1 MGMTTR
7 LKGGKKLVADE
18 QLEAANN
25 ALCCL
30 ECLHFTLLINQAV
43 VGGVLSSQKLDTS
56 LRSRLHVDNM
66 KERVLWLLEAR
77 QGGDPGSCEGLW
89 ALPLSLTKD
98 RLGLSEE
105 AAWSPKCCFQKNDE
119 AFAWTSGHGDG
130 KGRYSK
136 WVSQGRRQ
144 SIKQLA
150 SCSQQGN

>member
-1 MGMTTR
+1 MTTR

-18 QLEAANN
+18 QLEAANS

-30 ECLHFTLLINQAV
+30 ECLHFTLLINQTV
-43 VGGVLSSQKLDTS
+43 VGVLCSRKLDTS
-56 LRSRLHVDNM
+56 LRPGLHVDNM

-77 QGGDPGSCEGLW
+77 QGGEPGSCEGLW
-89 ALPLSLTKD
+89 ALPLSLMKD

-119 AFAWTSGHGDG
+119 ALPWTSGHGDG
-130 KGRYSK
+130 KGGYSIK

-144 SIKQLA
+144 SVKQLG